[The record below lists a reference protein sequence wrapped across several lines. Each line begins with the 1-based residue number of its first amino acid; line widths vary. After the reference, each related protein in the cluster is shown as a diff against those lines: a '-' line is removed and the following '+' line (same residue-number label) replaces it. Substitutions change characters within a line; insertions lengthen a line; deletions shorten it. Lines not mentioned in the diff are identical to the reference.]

1 MLLADRER
9 RRIEDPEAFAR
20 EEQIEE
26 RADSRRISRAADR
39 VIAQEE
45 AAGLFGGFRGL
56 SLKEALALPRTPPP
70 WLFEGLQRV
79 GHKASLIAQFKAG
92 KTMMAANAVRSLVD
106 HIPFLGMFEP
116 VELAGR
122 VVVFDY
128 ELTDDDAL
136 EMYEAMS
143 LEHPE
148 RLHVESL
155 RGTGFTLA
163 NDDHAETA
171 IRYLKD
177 HDAQYWI
184 LDPFGRAM
192 RGFGEENSND
202 DVRGFFMRIDQIV
215 KEAGLLGTLT
225 TVHTGRAASEV
236 GNERARGA
244 SVLDDDPDVRW
255 ILTKDG
261 DQRFFRAEG
270 RSGIN
275 VPEIALTFD
284 PALNR
289 LGTSGLNR
297 SDSAGQ
303 KFLSPVLAYI
313 EANPGCNQ
321 RDIKRDIPGK
331 DTAIAAAISY
341 LEHQGQLRI
350 DRSGSSHQHFI
361 ADGTPF
367 TVSLPIESAVP
378 PKPQPQSEAR
388 GPAET
393 HRGPASLK
401 KRRGP
406 RPAL

>member
-1 MLLADRER
+1 MLLADRAR

-26 RADSRRISRAADR
+26 RANAKRISRAADR

-56 SLKEALALPRTPPP
+56 SLKDALALPRTPPP
-70 WLFEGLQRV
+70 WLFDGLQRV

-116 VELAGR
+116 VELAGT
-122 VVVFDY
+122 VVAFDY
-128 ELTDDDAL
+128 ELTDEDAL

-143 LEHPE
+143 LKHPE

-171 IRYLKD
+171 IRYLKE

-202 DVRGFFMRIDQIV
+202 DVRGFFMRIDKIA

-225 TVHTGRAASEV
+225 TVHTGRVASEV

-275 VPEIALTFD
+275 VPEVALTFD

-313 EANPGCNQ
+313 EANPGSNQ

-331 DTAIAAAISY
+331 DTAVAAAITY
-341 LEHQGQLRI
+341 LERNGQIRI
-350 DRSGSSHQHFI
+350 DRTGSSHQHFI
-361 ADGTPF
+361 TDATPS
-367 TVSLPIESAVP
+367 TIHLHVESSGSAR
-378 PKPQPQSEAR
+378 PQEQGEAR
-388 GPAET
+388 GPT
-393 HRGPASLK
+393 DVQRGPASK
-401 KRRGP
+401 KTRRGA